1 MIPRIY
7 ESNTTEFTDM
17 GICSLPDCISC
28 TVTEERNGQFTLEL
42 EYPRSGQFV
51 EEITY
56 GRLIMAAPYEN
67 AEVPEPFRIK
77 EIDFDLRGNLVVSA
91 EHISYD
97 LNYIIAGQTA
107 GTAVSPAVMWA
118 TVAEGT
124 LLSPSNPFTFESDIE
139 TEGTNRFSIDNPTPL
154 RSVLGGMEGS
164 ILDRFGGEYKWSQ
177 WTVNLLSA
185 RGADNDVKIAY
196 TKNLTGL
203 KYNVDMSGV
212 YTGAIAFY
220 KGSDDT
226 YVQGNRQS
234 IEHEYGF
241 ERDIAL
247 DASSDFETTP
257 SVAQLNSYAASWLA
271 AHDGGP
277 AISVDVEF
285 VPLWQTEEYKQYAA
299 LERVGLCDTV
309 EVAYSPLNIRVK
321 AKVVKTVFNVLAGR
335 YDEITIASVRSGLS
349 DTIMGVSN
357 TADSNSDSLKTLL
370 VRTEVT
376 FAAKTIPANS
386 PMDFSANIALD
397 GYVPLGIVS
406 FYSGSAVCLPY
417 HFRLDSQT
425 IVSTLIR
432 NISGSSVT
440 TTPTAQ
446 ILWMKKQR
454 G

>member
-7 ESNTTEFTDM
+7 EANTTEFTDM
-17 GICSLPDCISC
+17 GICALSDCISC
-28 TVTEERNGQFTLEL
+28 TVTEERNGPFTLEL

-51 EEITY
+51 EEIIY
-56 GRLIMAAPYEN
+56 GRLVMAAPYEN
-67 AEVPEPFRIK
+67 AEVGEPFRIK
-77 EIDFDLRGNLVVSA
+77 EIDFDLSGNLVVSA
-91 EHISYD
+91 DHISYD
-97 LNYIIAGQTA
+97 LNYIVAGQTA

-118 TVAEGT
+118 TVAEGA

-139 TEGTNRFSIDNPTPL
+139 TEGTNRFSIDSPTPL

-185 RGADNDVKIAY
+185 RGVDNDVKIAY

-203 KYNVDMSGV
+203 KYTVDMSGV

-226 YVQGNRQS
+226 YVQGNRQT

-247 DASSDFETTP
+247 DASRDFESTP
-257 SVAQLNSYAASWLA
+257 SVAQLNTYAANWLNN
-271 AHDGGP
+271 HDDGP

-285 VPLWQTEEYKQYAA
+285 VPLWQTEEYKRYAA
-299 LERVGLCDTV
+299 LERVGLCDVV
-309 EVAYSPLNIRVK
+309 EVNYSPLNLIVK

-335 YDEITIASVRSGLS
+335 YDQITISSVRSGLS
-349 DTIMGVSN
+349 DTIMSVAN
-357 TADSNSDSLKTLL
+357 TANANSSDLKRLL

-376 FAAKTIPANS
+376 FGAKSIPANT
-386 PMDFSANIALD
+386 PMNFSANIALD
-397 GYVPLGIVS
+397 GYTPLGVVS
-406 FYSGSAVCLPY
+406 IYSGSSVCLPY
-417 HFRLDSQT
+417 HFRLDSPT

-432 NISGSSVT
+432 NIAGIAVT
-440 TTPTAQ
+440 VTPTVQ